1 MEECAGS
8 WTMTEFT
15 FGSYKKKLSNI
26 RKLEY
31 KSANFDK
38 NYWGKDGA
46 EDEDVEEDKDE
57 KQVKEQWQKL
67 MQKAKQKAGR
77 MIKIMGDVA
86 VDIGIPHYT
95 EIIQGSPYDI
105 EKGSVHRRR
114 AETRFYAK
122 KEEHLS
128 DAQLK
133 LSQFA
138 LAHPSPEKL

>member
-46 EDEDVEEDKDE
+46 EADAESE
-57 KQVKEQWQKL
+57 
-67 MQKAKQKAGR
+67 AK
-77 MIKIMGDVA
+77 
-86 VDIGIPHYT
+86 
-95 EIIQGSPYDI
+95 S
-105 EKGSVHRRR
+105 
-114 AETRFYAK
+114 
-122 KEEHLS
+122 L
-128 DAQLK
+128 
-133 LSQFA
+133 
-138 LAHPSPEKL
+138 

>member
-46 EDEDVEEDKDE
+46 EDEDVEEDEDE

-67 MQKAKQKAGR
+67 MQKAKQK
-77 MIKIMGDVA
+77 
-86 VDIGIPHYT
+86 
-95 EIIQGSPYDI
+95 S
-105 EKGSVHRRR
+105 
-114 AETRFYAK
+114 
-122 KEEHLS
+122 L
-128 DAQLK
+128 
-133 LSQFA
+133 
-138 LAHPSPEKL
+138 